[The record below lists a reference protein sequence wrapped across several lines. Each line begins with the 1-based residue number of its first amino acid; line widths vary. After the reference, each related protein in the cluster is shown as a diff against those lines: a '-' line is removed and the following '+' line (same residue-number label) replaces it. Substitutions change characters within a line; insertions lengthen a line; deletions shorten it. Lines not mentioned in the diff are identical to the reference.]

1 MTSRNIHE
9 EYFTINNIKDKDK
22 KGNIE
27 RSNRFSLSKP
37 NFLNKS
43 KISLFLTSLK
53 NGNKKEKSNINKN
66 SIETSISLDNNNNKK
81 LNKVF
86 SNKKNIQM
94 EKSFQAFINKNK
106 SSNNNNKIQNN
117 KKDFSLNTL
126 NFTIQNHISLNNTNK
141 SLFKE
146 TSKTKSLKK
155 PKYNNDFQTT
165 EYSNKKIIIKNNIK
179 KNRDSFKF
187 NLIKKKAIINKKK
200 FIFIHKENPINQ
212 YNEINFKCLN
222 DSKLENNNIINSE
235 RLTDRYKKIVLN
247 KNYLTER
254 TIIPENRI
262 KDDKYKTINKKKFSF
277 SDLKM
282 FNQLEKRKNKNEI
295 KEKINNKKID
305 LSALLKSIISD
316 TTNNSRNINSSQN
329 MNKSKESENNI
340 NNSNKINKTLDNIKN
355 IKTCPKLINVNNMSN
370 NSTRKRSFKNI
381 KEIISEI
388 LKNTKENNI
397 DYNNSFIKSAR
408 NIINS
413 KRESF
418 NSNKNKKRINCN
430 LLIFN
435 NNEKKDLYTHAKNYK
450 SNIDKSKLLEYN
462 DFKIKNNKKEIT
474 KQNDMNIK
482 NKSRIIENMSRN
494 NKSNYNLTNSITI
507 ENNNTNY
514 ISPKQYEKEDN
525 TTNNMNTPLI
535 YNKIVSMTMNN
546 SLKMTLN
553 NSIRNKVNKNINQ
566 DKKICKNKNN
576 NLINK
581 KIHKKIILHNKRLSI
596 PLVSQ
601 KTSIISKK
609 IKNSNKITSK
619 LSLTPTI
626 KDYSFIQKMALNN
639 SSKIKE
645 IKKIIKI
652 DSCTVPGYSIPGI
665 PKINQDNYFI
675 IKEFLNNKEQFF
687 IGLCDGHGSYGHLI
701 SKYICNILPK
711 KIKKISEKEIVE
723 AILSTNKSLI
733 EESKIDCSLSGSTCN
748 ALMISKDKI
757 ISANVGNTRSVLA
770 RYENGQYNAIN
781 LTRDHKPTELDE
793 MKRIL
798 NSNGRIKQYTD
809 PRSGQPTGPERI
821 WLNNSEIPGLSISRS
836 LGDNLAHSIGVICE
850 PEIKEIEFNGNE
862 KFILVAS
869 DGIWKFIDSD
879 ESVKIIKDF
888 YENNMD
894 AVGALNKIVKQA
906 FKRWKNEEDN
916 MDDITAILIFFE

>member
-43 KISLFLTSLK
+43 KISLFLTSIK

-277 SDLKM
+277 SDLKV
-282 FNQLEKRKNKNEI
+282 FNQLEKRKNKNKI

-316 TTNNSRNINSSQN
+316 TTNNSRNIN
-329 MNKSKESENNI
+329 
-340 NNSNKINKTLDNIKN
+340 
-355 IKTCPKLINVNNMSN
+355 
-370 NSTRKRSFKNI
+370 
-381 KEIISEI
+381 
-388 LKNTKENNI
+388 
-397 DYNNSFIKSAR
+397 
-408 NIINS
+408 
-413 KRESF
+413 
-418 NSNKNKKRINCN
+418 
-430 LLIFN
+430 
-435 NNEKKDLYTHAKNYK
+435 
-450 SNIDKSKLLEYN
+450 
-462 DFKIKNNKKEIT
+462 
-474 KQNDMNIK
+474 
-482 NKSRIIENMSRN
+482 
-494 NKSNYNLTNSITI
+494 
-507 ENNNTNY
+507 
-514 ISPKQYEKEDN
+514 
-525 TTNNMNTPLI
+525 
-535 YNKIVSMTMNN
+535 
-546 SLKMTLN
+546 
-553 NSIRNKVNKNINQ
+553 IR
-566 DKKICKNKNN
+566 
-576 NLINK
+576 
-581 KIHKKIILHNKRLSI
+581 
-596 PLVSQ
+596 
-601 KTSIISKK
+601 
-609 IKNSNKITSK
+609 
-619 LSLTPTI
+619 
-626 KDYSFIQKMALNN
+626 F
-639 SSKIKE
+639 
-645 IKKIIKI
+645 
-652 DSCTVPGYSIPGI
+652 
-665 PKINQDNYFI
+665 
-675 IKEFLNNKEQFF
+675 
-687 IGLCDGHGSYGHLI
+687 
-701 SKYICNILPK
+701 
-711 KIKKISEKEIVE
+711 
-723 AILSTNKSLI
+723 
-733 EESKIDCSLSGSTCN
+733 
-748 ALMISKDKI
+748 
-757 ISANVGNTRSVLA
+757 
-770 RYENGQYNAIN
+770 
-781 LTRDHKPTELDE
+781 
-793 MKRIL
+793 
-798 NSNGRIKQYTD
+798 
-809 PRSGQPTGPERI
+809 
-821 WLNNSEIPGLSISRS
+821 W
-836 LGDNLAHSIGVICE
+836 
-850 PEIKEIEFNGNE
+850 
-862 KFILVAS
+862 
-869 DGIWKFIDSD
+869 
-879 ESVKIIKDF
+879 
-888 YENNMD
+888 
-894 AVGALNKIVKQA
+894 
-906 FKRWKNEEDN
+906 
-916 MDDITAILIFFE
+916 